1 MKSKLFSLIA
11 SGLFIPLSVVAQ
23 IVIMFYFQFMDSF
36 FLFSNYQYLS
46 SFEALFSNIL
56 PGIIVGIL
64 IALIIR
70 KYQSFLFLII
80 IPTLYVVAPI
90 FISANQNPISTGGT
104 DLNLLFL
111 IFLASYILSIKA
123 FTKKYQSN
131 ENKENFSM
139 SIIKFTVIG
148 ITMIAVAMFIYTI
161 VSYAMNVLSPFTEG
175 NLLLTILKWVFLPM
189 SIFIATVYDIF
200 SNGSFE
206 LLIISFLYPL
216 IMSPIGGLWYVVY
229 SWDDLKY

>member
-11 SGLFIPLSVVAQ
+11 SGLFIPLSVVVQ
-23 IVIMFYFQFMDSF
+23 IGIMFYFQFMDSF
-36 FLFSNYQYLS
+36 FLFSNYQFLS
-46 SFEALFSNIL
+46 SFEVLFSNIL

-70 KYQSFLFLII
+70 KHQSFLFLII

-90 FISANQNPISTGGT
+90 FILASQNPISSGET

-131 ENKENFSM
+131 ENKENISM

-148 ITMIAVAMFIYTI
+148 ITMIAVAMFIYTF
-161 VSYAMNVLSPFTEG
+161 VSYAMDVLSHFTEG

-189 SIFIATVYDIF
+189 SIFIAMVYDIF

-216 IMSPIGGLWYVVY
+216 IMTPIGGLCYVVY
-229 SWDDLKY
+229 GWDDLKY

>member
-11 SGLFIPLSVVAQ
+11 SGLFIPLSVVVQ
-23 IVIMFYFQFMDSF
+23 IGIMFYFQFMDSF
-36 FLFSNYQYLS
+36 FLFSNYQFLS
-46 SFEALFSNIL
+46 SFEVLFSNIL

-70 KYQSFLFLII
+70 KHQSFLFLII

-90 FISANQNPISTGGT
+90 FILASQNPISSGET

-131 ENKENFSM
+131 ENKENISM

-148 ITMIAVAMFIYTI
+148 ITMIAVAMFIYTF
-161 VSYAMNVLSPFTEG
+161 VSYAMDVLSHFTEG

-189 SIFIATVYDIF
+189 SIFIAMVYDIF

-216 IMSPIGGLWYVVY
+216 IMTPIGGLCYVVY